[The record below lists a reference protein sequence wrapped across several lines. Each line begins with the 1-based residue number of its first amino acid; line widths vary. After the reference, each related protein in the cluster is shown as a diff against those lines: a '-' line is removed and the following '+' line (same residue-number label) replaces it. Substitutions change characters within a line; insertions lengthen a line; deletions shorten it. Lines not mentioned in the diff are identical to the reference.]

1 MLVAQTKSAE
11 KPNRA
16 LSSQRSKI
24 EPKPLFDYEYNPSV
38 VPLQSVIDIDLDYI
52 DMDEKIFGES
62 GVFTRFLGTELEKEV
77 DGQIVKYKFPLPVVK
92 TENSLQRQ
100 ILPPDMV
107 LRFAHCI

>member
-1 MLVAQTKSAE
+1 
-11 KPNRA
+11 
-16 LSSQRSKI
+16 
-24 EPKPLFDYEYNPSV
+24 
-38 VPLQSVIDIDLDYI
+38 
-52 DMDEKIFGES
+52 MDEKIFGES

-107 LRFAHCI
+107 LRFACSILYEMQDSSLETFRT